1 MSTSRQIS
9 AAYIFEHFPL
19 GLAYAADQKKRHAVK
34 TRRHANMIVAQ
45 KRETNDTKRNKKK
58 ERKRIRHR
66 AHPRPRIMPLPKKKK
81 KKNTRNGDTS
91 YSPAPPTQFLHT
103 STEQNYG
110 RKHMTIYTHTLSPH
124 TNAFPRGQRE
134 IREEFVQVKN
144 ALVPME
150 HTANLSISSR
160 VIRVN
165 MVHRRGKS
173 HGLTWA
179 SVWR

>member
-1 MSTSRQIS
+1 MTPK
-9 AAYIFEHFPL
+9 E
-19 GLAYAADQKKRHAVK
+19 
-34 TRRHANMIVAQ
+34 
-45 KRETNDTKRNKKK
+45 TKRKK
-58 ERKRIRHR
+58 ENTTSCTSPSEDH
-66 AHPRPRIMPLPKKKK
+66 AASTKKK

-91 YSPAPPTQFLHT
+91 YSPAPPTHFLHT
-103 STEQNYG
+103 STEQNYS

-124 TNAFPRGQRE
+124 TNAFPRVQRE